1 MSEYILIG
9 LIAISLVAAL
19 VFFLII
25 RKPGQTRA
33 ERYGQHIFVSNGVDL
48 KTMRYGRQK
57 GDHFYTG
64 QLEDGTVLVK
74 GNSMPV
80 CTIFLTN
87 IMTGREYKKSFR
99 TEVYLGREMT
109 GGLHENK
116 IVIEGDSKISR
127 THCRIRYLNHQLLID
142 DLQTPN
148 HTYLNGMQVQGT
160 TIINQN
166 DELRIGETRLNI
178 RYKGRH

>member
-9 LIAISLVAAL
+9 LIAISFIAAFA
-19 VFFLII
+19 FFLIK
-25 RKPGQTRA
+25 RKPGQNETDRF
-33 ERYGQHIFVSNGVDL
+33 GQHIFVTNGVDL
-48 KTMRYGRQK
+48 KTMHYGRKK

-80 CTIFLTN
+80 CTVVLSDL
-87 IMTGREYKKSFR
+87 MTGKVYQKSFG
-99 TEVYLGREMT
+99 TEIYLGREKT
-109 GGLHENK
+109 GNLHEKK
-116 IVIEGDSKISR
+116 IVIEGDSRISR
-127 THCRIRYLNHQLLID
+127 THCRLRYMNHQLLLD
-142 DLQTPN
+142 DLNAPN
-148 HTYLNGMQVQGT
+148 HTYLNGVQVQGT